1 MRLKNG
7 KVIQLTLSRII
18 SNDIKKMLYK
28 NDPKKYYYYKNYY
41 RRNKIKKIKDYR
53 RSSPW

>member
-7 KVIQLTLSRII
+7 EVIHLTLSRIV

-28 NDPKKYYYYKNYY
+28 NDPKNIIT
-41 RRNKIKKIKDYR
+41 IKTIIEEIK
-53 RSSPW
+53 SKK

>member
-7 KVIQLTLSRII
+7 KVIHLTLSRIV

-41 RRNKIKKIKDYR
+41 RRNKIKKIKDNRR
-53 RSSPW
+53 RSPW